1 MERVSEATIRRM
13 SSYYRRLGEMEQ
25 EQVKTVSSDLLAER
39 NGVSPA
45 QVRKD
50 LSCFGNFGKRGWGYD
65 VQELRERIRSILGL
79 DRAWNTCLVGAGNLG
94 QALFRYKEFKRQGF
108 NIVAVLDSDS
118 HKMGRTWG
126 DAKISPLTDLKRIV
140 CDANIEIGIVA
151 VPAGSAQEV
160 VDTLVSCGVRGI
172 LNFAPRQIQVPPGVV
187 LRNVDLT
194 MALEWITYSFT
205 RK

>member
-1 MERVSEATIRRM
+1 M
-13 SSYYRRLGEMEQ
+13 SSYHRRLAEMEQ
-25 EQVKTVSSDLLAER
+25 ERMRTVSSDLLAER

-65 VQELRERIRSILGL
+65 VQELRARIRHILGL
-79 DRAWNTCLVGAGNLG
+79 DHQWNTCLVGAGNLG
-94 QALFRYKEFKRQGF
+94 QALFRYKEFRKQGF
-108 NIVAVLDSDS
+108 NIVAVFDNDP
-118 HKMGRTWG
+118 HKIGRTWG
-126 DAKISPLTDLKRIV
+126 DVRIARLVDLKKTV
-140 CDANIEIGIVA
+140 CDSKVEIGVVA
-151 VPAGSAQEV
+151 VPAASAQEV
-160 VDTLVSCGVRGI
+160 VDTLVACGVRGV
-172 LNFAPRQIQVPPGVV
+172 LNFAPRQIKVSPGVV